1 MPKIKSSCN
10 NEGLLSEPSTQA
22 QLETPTGSGWGRT
35 ISVPDRQESLL
46 IGLPIELQV
55 HIISFLKHRDVVRL
69 QQVCTHFHKIIEDNH
84 ELAKAWYRQFTSP
97 HQYRLKR
104 ALPTKDV
111 KQLTQWLQLF
121 TNDKQFITSLMEH
134 REKTYFPALFYFTQT
149 RLMSECEKFEVD
161 TKATIIHDHG
171 IMSVKT
177 LLNGLYI
184 AVSGQDNM
192 ARIYVRQ
199 FNESQS
205 EFSWVEKNKISH
217 NKCVE
222 KVRFS
227 NDARRLVTH
236 SFDYTGK
243 ICREMNDGSWQKE
256 FTISHKNAI
265 RTIAFCPNN
274 QYLVT
279 ASWDGTAKILTL
291 KDDELWEEKDLISL
305 DRSIE
310 SAEFSYDGQ
319 RLVIACRDNTAK
331 IYGLKNG
338 LWEPEMNIT
347 HDSPVLSAFFSCDN
361 RHVVTISK
369 NEKLKLHGLMDNG
382 LWQEKE
388 LAFNDDQVKSAIF
401 SRDGHRL
408 LITSEER
415 TETIYDEE
423 DDGWWDNGFGE
434 QVSFKVT
441 IYGEKDDGSWEH
453 EITISH
459 DDQIISAA
467 LSRDGR
473 YALTASTD
481 GKAKILCRDDNGSWV
496 VEAIVRHNRGIKSA
510 IFSYDSR
517 HVVTTSSDGTVMI
530 YSLKLGSWH
539 KTAVISHDKEIFTAI
554 FRADSRLVL
563 TACKKT
569 LKIHGLQ
576 MDGKWDQ
583 KAIISHDATIDYVS
597 HSGHYVIVACS
608 DNKVFVYELRGTN
621 RLIADTE

>member
-1 MPKIKSSCN
+1 MPNMPKIESNPN
-10 NEGLLSEPSTQA
+10 NEGLLSVSANQV

-35 ISVPDRQESLL
+35 ISVPDSQESLL

-55 HIISFLKHRDVVRL
+55 HIFSFLKHRDIVRL
-69 QQVCTHFHKIIEDNH
+69 QQVCTHFHQIIENNH

-97 HQYRLKR
+97 QQYRLKR

-121 TNDKQFITSLMEH
+121 TNDQQLITSLVEH
-134 REKTYFPALFYFTQT
+134 REKDFFPALFYFTQT

-161 TKATIIHDHG
+161 TKAIIVHDHE
-171 IMSVKT
+171 IMSVRT
-177 LLNGLYI
+177 ILNGLYI
-184 AVSGQDNM
+184 VVSGQDNM

-338 LWEPEMNIT
+338 SWEPEMNIT

-361 RHVVTISK
+361 RHLVTISNNK
-369 NEKLKLHGLMDNG
+369 KLKLHGLMDNG

-388 LAFNDDQVKSAIF
+388 LAFNDGQFKSVIF

-408 LITSEER
+408 LITSEENNGSLD
-415 TETIYDEE
+415 TGSGDE
-423 DDGWWDNGFGE
+423 
-434 QVSFKVT
+434 VSFKVT
-441 IYGEKDDGSWEH
+441 IYGEEDDGSWEH
-453 EITISH
+453 EITIFH
-459 DDQIISAA
+459 DAQIVSAA
-467 LSRDGR
+467 LTHDGR
-473 YALTASTD
+473 YALTASAD
-481 GKAKILCRDDNGSWV
+481 GKAKILCRDDNGSWRV
-496 VEAIVRHNRGIKSA
+496 GVIIRHNRKITSA
-510 IFSYDSR
+510 GFSFDSR
-517 HVVTTSSDGTVMI
+517 HVVTASSDGTAMI
-530 YSLKLGSWH
+530 YSLRLGSWD
-539 KTAVISHDKEIFTAI
+539 KTAVISHDGEVFTAL
-554 FRADSRLVL
+554 FRLDSRHVF
-563 TACKKT
+563 TASKKT
-569 LKIHGLQ
+569 LKIHSLQ
-576 MDGKWDQ
+576 TDGKWDQ
-583 KAIISHDATIDYVS
+583 KAIISHDTPIHYVNY
-597 HSGHYVIVACS
+597 SGHYVIVKCG
-608 DNKVFVYELRGTN
+608 DKKVFVYELRGTN
-621 RLIADTE
+621 QLIADDTE